1 MYHSLL
7 LVALAMA
14 QGPGADVQQ
23 RERAQQ
29 PPAGQGAEA
38 VYRDFEP
45 SEKISLDAPIDF
57 PRDI

>member
-7 LVALAMA
+7 LVTLAVA
-14 QGPGADVQQ
+14 QGAGGDVQG
-23 RERAQQ
+23 RPQQ
-29 PPAGQGAEA
+29 PAGQEQRGEA